1 MGGET
6 TLTLTADD
14 DSEYDIYETCTKTVK
29 VKVESPENVD
39 FTLNNMSLDEFLK
52 SNQGWH

>member
-29 VKVESPENVD
+29 VKP
-39 FTLNNMSLDEFLK
+39 LNHLRMLTS
-52 SNQGWH
+52 H